1 MDVNTNISAQRASG
15 YVAKNERVITEVMQR
30 LSTGIKINS
39 AVDDPAG
46 WTISS
51 KMTSTLISMKQA
63 LRNAHDGISMLETA
77 SGATT
82 EMGNMVQRVR
92 QLTLQGISDS
102 STPAQR
108 AMMQNEADEL
118 IAEIDK
124 IAKDT
129 QFNNR
134 NLLDGSGKNI
144 SIQTGDVAG
153 QTFNISIESLTA
165 EDLQLKGLDI
175 ITNSSEAL
183 SKVDAAVSQV
193 VGAQAEFGVHVAL
206 LTQAVESL
214 LNSSLSFEAARGR
227 IIDANYAHDTTT
239 LASKTIMGQAAMA
252 MVSQANQQPKAVHH
266 LLKVESNKSL

>member
-118 IAEIDK
+118 IAEIDN

-227 IIDANYAHDTTT
+227 IIDSNYAHDTTT

>member
-118 IAEIDK
+118 IAEIDN

-227 IIDANYAHDTTT
+227 IIDSNYAYDTTT

>member
-1 MDVNTNISAQRASG
+1 
-15 YVAKNERVITEVMQR
+15 
-30 LSTGIKINS
+30 
-39 AVDDPAG
+39 
-46 WTISS
+46 
-51 KMTSTLISMKQA
+51 
-63 LRNAHDGISMLETA
+63 MLETA

-118 IAEIDK
+118 IAEIDN

>member
-1 MDVNTNISAQRASG
+1 MDVNTNISAQRAAG
-15 YVAKNERVITEVMQR
+15 HAAKNELITTEVMRR

-51 KMTSTLISMKQA
+51 KMTSTLMSMKQA
-63 LRNAHDGISMLETA
+63 LRNAYDGISMLETA

-82 EMGNMVQRVR
+82 EMGNMVQRIR
-92 QLTLQGISDS
+92 ELTLQGISDS

-108 AMMQNEADEL
+108 AMMQNEASEL
-118 IAEIDK
+118 ILEIEN
-124 IAKDT
+124 IARDT
-129 QFNNR
+129 QFNSR
-134 NLLDGSGKNI
+134 NLLDGSSENI
-144 SIQTGDVAG
+144 KIQIGDVAG
-153 QTFNISIESLTA
+153 QTFDVSISSITA
-165 EDLQLKGLDI
+165 KDLQLEGLDI
-175 ITNSSEAL
+175 IANPTEAL
-183 SKVDAAVSQV
+183 SKVDSAVTQV
-193 VGAQAEFGVHVAL
+193 VGAQAKFGVNVAL
-206 LTQAVESL
+206 LNQAIESL

-266 LLKVESNKSL
+266 LLKVESNKSV

>member
-15 YVAKNERVITEVMQR
+15 YVEKNERVTTEVMQR

-63 LRNAHDGISMLETA
+63 LRNAYDGISMLETA

-102 STPAQR
+102 STPDQR
-108 AMMQNEADEL
+108 AMMQSEADEL
-118 IAEIDK
+118 IAEIEN

-134 NLLDGSGKNI
+134 NLLDGSSKNI
-144 SIQTGDVAG
+144 RIQTGDVAG
-153 QTFNISIESLTA
+153 QTFNISIASLTA

-193 VGAQAEFGVHVAL
+193 VGAQAQFGVHVAL